1 MNDMDMVFLLQQ
13 YLEETDL
20 SFLEG
25 IDRKVKEKKQ
35 QEEEKESD
43 SNDE

>member
-1 MNDMDMVFLLQQ
+1 MNDMDMIFLFQQ

-20 SFLEG
+20 AFLEG

-35 QEEEKESD
+35 QEEEQEED
-43 SNDE
+43 QNE

>member
-1 MNDMDMVFLLQQ
+1 MNDMDMIFLFQE

-25 IDRKVKEKKQ
+25 ADKKIK
-35 QEEEKESD
+35 EEKEEDKESD
-43 SNDE
+43 K

>member
-1 MNDMDMVFLLQQ
+1 MNDMDMIFIFSG

-25 IDRKVKEKKQ
+25 ADRKEEE
-35 QEEEKESD
+35 QEED
-43 SNDE
+43 QDE